1 MNRAILLLYFL
12 LPLILLS
19 QTERIQKI
27 AWDISDE
34 HYSTAFAII
43 DSLPDGL
50 EKDFWL
56 GATYVAR
63 WNDLRLQ
70 EDYEKSYKIFANLF
84 ALDTDTLNIMEKY
97 YVAQAIGELS
107 IRKAQEGKW
116 LEAVSDSWKS
126 IGLLEEVLEKMPD
139 FADAKTGIAVFRYW
153 VADRLP
159 VYYWFTFHFS
169 TKNNAIELL
178 EEVSSAGLAN
188 KDLALQQL
196 FWVYI
201 NEEDFSNSRVVKVKY
216 GKRHPQSRMK
226 LWMDYF
232 LDAHTENDTSA
243 FYALEKLENT
253 YKNLI
258 PYSKINNTEILVNK
272 FKYAYLLNKT
282 EAALKLRD
290 EISGLTYSQFEK
302 DFLKSKFELYR
313 KICDKLK
320 QSNNIPGKN

>member
-1 MNRAILLLYFL
+1 MIRAILLSYFL
-12 LPLILLS
+12 LPLILFS

-34 HYSTAFAII
+34 HYSTAFTII
-43 DSLPDGL
+43 DSLPAGL

-70 EDYEKSYKIFANLF
+70 EDYERSYNIFANLS
-84 ALDTDTLNIMEKY
+84 TLNTDSLNFIEKY

-126 IGLLEEVLEKMPD
+126 IGLLEAVLEKMPD
-139 FADAKTGIAVFRYW
+139 FTDAKTGIAVFRYW

-169 TKNNAIELL
+169 TKSNAIEIL
-178 EEVSSAGLAN
+178 EEVSSVGFAN

-201 NEEDFSNSRVVKVKY
+201 NEEDFINARVVKAKY

-232 LDAHTENDTSA
+232 LDAHTGNDTSA
-243 FYALEKLENT
+243 FNALKILENV
-253 YKNLI
+253 YKNLV
-258 PYSKINNTEILVNK
+258 PFGKINNTEILVNK
-272 FKYAYLLNKT
+272 FKYAFLLNKT
-282 EAALKLRD
+282 EIALKLKE
-290 EISGLTYSQFEK
+290 EISELTYSQFEK

-320 QSNNIPGKN
+320 QSNNPAGKN